1 MPNKIFEKLKV
12 IVKQLAIAFFFT
24 AFFIFLTLTITKSK
38 VDKTIRF
45 VNNFAV
51 INSSN
56 SNGNTKNITI
66 DNVKKRLVEYPNYGD
81 IWARITIPTADIEA
95 NVYHG
100 DTLDLLKYGV
110 GHHAG
115 TYFPGE
121 GGTIIIA
128 GHNSSRDFGRLPK
141 AKVGDEIIIKAV
153 YGTYTYKI
161 DSFEI
166 IEAKA
171 LNEKLEINDKK
182 EVLMVYTCYPVD
194 TPGYKS
200 KRYVVYASLVG
211 DPNEN

>member
-1 MPNKIFEKLKV
+1 MPKKTLEKSKV

-24 AFFIFLTLTITKSK
+24 AFFVFLTLTITKNK
-38 VDKTIRF
+38 VDKAIRL
-45 VNNFAV
+45 VNSFAV
-51 INSSN
+51 IQNY
-56 SNGNTKNITI
+56 NGNGKTKNIQINTMT
-66 DNVKKRLVEYPNYGD
+66 KRLVEYPNFGD
-81 IWARITIPTADIEA
+81 IWARITIPTAEIEA

-100 DTLDLLKYGV
+100 DTLDLLKFGV

-141 AKVGDEIIIKAV
+141 TQVGDEIIIKAV

-161 DSFEI
+161 DSYEI

-171 LNEKLEINDKK
+171 LNEKLEINDSK
-182 EVLMVYTCYPVD
+182 EVLMIYTCYPVD

-200 KRYVVYASLVG
+200 KRYVIYASLVG
-211 DPNEN
+211 DSNE

>member
-1 MPNKIFEKLKV
+1 MPNKTTKKIKV

-24 AFFIFLTLTITKSK
+24 AFFIFLTLTITKNK
-38 VDKTIRF
+38 IDKTIRF
-45 VNNFAV
+45 VNSFAV
-51 INSSN
+51 MQNN
-56 SNGNTKNITI
+56 KSNGTTKNIKINT
-66 DNVKKRLVEYPNYGD
+66 VTKRLVEYPNFGD
-81 IWARITIPTADIEA
+81 VWARITIPTANIEA
-95 NVYHG
+95 NIYHG

-115 TYFPGE
+115 SYFPGE
-121 GGTIIIA
+121 GGTILIA
-128 GHNSSRDFGRLPK
+128 GHNSSRDFGRLPN
-141 AKVGDEIIIKAV
+141 AKIGDEIIIKAI

-166 IEAKA
+166 IEAKE

-200 KRYVVYASLVG
+200 KRYVIYASLVG
-211 DPNEN
+211 DSNE

>member
-1 MPNKIFEKLKV
+1 MPNKIVEKSKV

-38 VDKTIRF
+38 IDKTLNFI
-45 VNNFAV
+45 NSFAV
-51 INSSN
+51 IQNNSN
-56 SNGNTKNITI
+56 SKNKNIQINT
-66 DNVKKRLVEYPNYGD
+66 VTKRLIDYPNFGD
-81 IWARITIPTADIEA
+81 IWARIIISSADIEA
-95 NVYHG
+95 NIYHG

-115 TYFPGE
+115 SYFPGE
-121 GGTIIIA
+121 GGTILIA
-128 GHNSSRDFGRLPK
+128 GHNSSRDFQRLPK
-141 AKVGDEIIIKAV
+141 AKIGDEIVIKAV

-161 DSFEI
+161 DDFEI

-171 LNEKLEINDKK
+171 LNEKLEINDNK
-182 EVLMVYTCYPVD
+182 EILMVYTCYPVD

-211 DPNEN
+211 DSNEK

>member
-1 MPNKIFEKLKV
+1 MPKKTLEKSKV

-24 AFFIFLTLTITKSK
+24 AFFVFLTLTITKNK
-38 VDKTIRF
+38 VDKAIRL
-45 VNNFAV
+45 VNSFAV
-51 INSSN
+51 IQNY
-56 SNGNTKNITI
+56 NGNGKTKNIQINTMT
-66 DNVKKRLVEYPNYGD
+66 KRLLEYPNFGD
-81 IWARITIPTADIEA
+81 IWARITIPTAEIEA

-100 DTLDLLKYGV
+100 DTLDLLKFGV

-141 AKVGDEIIIKAV
+141 AQVGDEIIIKAV

-161 DSFEI
+161 DSYEI

-171 LNEKLEINDKK
+171 LNEKLEINDSK
-182 EVLMVYTCYPVD
+182 EVLMIYTCYPVD

-200 KRYVVYASLVG
+200 KRYVIYASLVG
-211 DPNEN
+211 DSNE